1 MAKARYDILE
11 MFDGEWAVIDVKTRR
26 AAEVN
31 GVKQVG
37 LEWGQADDL
46 ADLLNYLHAER
57 EAATLH

>member
-1 MAKARYDILE
+1 MANARYDILE
-11 MFDGEWAVIDVKTRR
+11 MFEGEWAVIDVATGK

-37 LEWGQADDL
+37 LEWSQADDL
-46 ADLLNYLHAER
+46 ADLLNHLQAER